1 MRSGLHTLV
10 NIVLAISAVVVV
22 VVGLELFVGRD
33 DAALGDGLVFVTR
46 VVQVDVEE
54 VTVVGNDAFVA
65 GGPLAERNLDVL
77 AIPLSAAEVAA
88 VYQEGP
94 LEGDSLLVVRD
105 PVRFGGLAPFLSGRT
120 LVIAVEPLLDATQD
134 LLVEF
139 QARLVVLDQRGEVI
153 GSDWEGESSDQL
165 GRLLAWGRSRGFGPG
180 LTLSMAARAMV
191 APTGSESEREILD
204 IIDG

>member
-10 NIVLAISAVVVV
+10 NIVLGISAVVVV
-22 VVGLELFVGRD
+22 VVGLALFLGRD

-46 VVQVDVEE
+46 VVQVDVDE

-77 AIPLSAAEVAA
+77 AIPLSTAEVAS

-134 LLVEF
+134 LLVQF

-153 GSDWEGESSDQL
+153 GSDWEGESSEQL
-165 GRLLAWGRSRGFGPG
+165 GRLLAWGRSQGFGPG
-180 LTLSMAARAMV
+180 LTLSMAAREMV
-191 APTGSESEREILD
+191 APTGSNSEREILD

>member
-10 NIVLAISAVVVV
+10 NIVLGISAVVVV
-22 VVGLELFVGRD
+22 VVGLVLFVGSD

-46 VVQVDVEE
+46 VVQVDVDE
-54 VTVVGNDAFVA
+54 VTVVGSDAFVA

-77 AIPLSAAEVAA
+77 SIPLSAAEVAE
-88 VYQEGP
+88 VYRDGP

-105 PVRFGGLAPFLSGRT
+105 PVRFGGLAPFQSGHT

-139 QARLVVLDQRGEVI
+139 HARLVVLDERGEVI
-153 GSDWEGESSDQL
+153 DSDWEGESSDQL
-165 GRLLAWGRSRGFGPG
+165 RRLLAWGRSGGFGPG
-180 LTLSMAARAMV
+180 MTLSMAARAMV
-191 APTGSESEREILD
+191 APTGSDSEREILD